1 MEQLSYSSLAAFLAH
16 YHSLRRYP
24 PDSDEE
30 RSLLAEME
38 KLLSVL
44 KPDER
49 ASLDSDRAG
58 VPARLR
64 ERAELRL
71 SRELAAR
78 GALAA

>member
-16 YHSLRRYP
+16 YDSLRRNP
-24 PDSDEE
+24 PDSGKE
-30 RSLLAEME
+30 RQILEEME

-49 ASLDSDRAG
+49 ASLDSGRDGA
-58 VPARLR
+58 ARRR
-64 ERAELRL
+64 ERAERIL

-78 GALAA
+78 GVLAG